1 MLEIYAYKTGSDA
14 ANNLAHFSQSITKQK
29 GATKQNETQ
38 WLQVKLQPQ
47 DTEMMAATVKNVN
60 HLKAAVITLAT
71 TIHGMERV
79 VVENGIKLDNQD
91 AGRQEQNR
99 LLEEITS
106 RKIAIIENNVPQTKR
121 LMKRKAL
128 RIIDADKT
136 TPVQEPK
143 IKKRRK
149 LRQLV
154 PPTPGTMNSSE
165 EEEEEYRN
173 SKTALCVFCGKYFE
187 THERLTYHLK
197 YKCPLHPETNVKRNG
212 LIDKSSDDEE
222 DGYENHQAATV

>member
-1 MLEIYAYKTGSDA
+1 MVLFNKPVA
-14 ANNLAHFSQSITKQK
+14 KQA
-29 GATKQNETQ
+29 GATNNTGAE

-47 DTEMMAATVKNVN
+47 DTAMLAATVKNVN
-60 HLKAAVITLAT
+60 HLKEAIITLAT
-71 TIHGMERV
+71 TVRGVERV

-106 RKIAIIENNVPQTKR
+106 RKIAIIENTVPQTKR

-128 RIIDADKT
+128 KIIDTDKT

-143 IKKRRK
+143 IKKRRQ

-154 PPTPGTMNSSE
+154 PPTPGTLNSSE
-165 EEEEEYRN
+165 EEEESYKG
-173 SKTALCVFCGKYFE
+173 SKTSLCVFCGKYLQSQK
-187 THERLTYHLK
+187 RLTFHLRH
-197 YKCPLHPETNVKRNG
+197 KCPVYPETNIKRET
-212 LIDKSSDDEE
+212 LTDTEDDDEE
-222 DGYENHQAATV
+222 EKNGDQQAVTM